1 MAEPKWMKRAYAS
14 WSLRFP
20 YIAFP
25 VPFFGVGAVFAAFLN
40 ALHNYHALSAS
51 SSPALFPFIDG
62 ALAGALVFGV
72 LFALASITFARR
84 ESNFFLQR
92 KEVTLG
98 LSVAFMLSGC
108 IFLIVETVFP
118 NAISPVVLSAIGTV
132 FGIGGLAAAFLWGAV
147 FAKLEPQSSLFAAAA
162 SFGLACLFNL
172 FVELVQNPLAN
183 YIGCA
188 ALVIVSAYLLPIAS
202 ASSGKGSSDTDSSSV
217 SGCIDTSD
225 KATEEKDTEL
235 LGAKGKA
242 ASAAKQLWMPLV
254 GAVLATFIFGL
265 TWDSTASGL
274 IISNEPLT
282 VTLRSLA
289 GPLVTVAIIMVAV
302 IRKPDS
308 SVPRIIQSALFPLAI
323 ALLLALP
330 TIKTENLYVSAFT
343 SLLDKAS
350 FSVIIISIWAAIT
363 SASRT
368 SQIPAHILLPFCLG
382 LLGGSAYAGLN
393 LIHVIGMHGQ
403 TLCLILFAIYLA
415 LISTSFAINTR
426 TEKAS
431 IVIEAT
437 SPTASIQKRSDA
449 LAAAH
454 GLSPRELEVLYLLG
468 RGYNHG
474 YIATRL
480 YISENTVRTHVRHIY
495 SKLGISSREDLIE
508 LIDQEDKET

>member
-1 MAEPKWMKRAYAS
+1 M
-14 WSLRFP
+14 
-20 YIAFP
+20 
-25 VPFFGVGAVFAAFLN
+25 
-40 ALHNYHALSAS
+40 HSAHRPRPPCSPS
-51 SSPALFPFIDG
+51 STERSQAPS
-62 ALAGALVFGV
+62 LAGALVFGV
-72 LFALASITFARR
+72 LFALAAIAFARR
-84 ESNFFLQR
+84 ESNFFLRR
-92 KEVTLG
+92 KEMTLG

-108 IFLIVETVFP
+108 VFLIVETVLP
-118 NAISPVVLSAIGTV
+118 NTVSPVVLSAIGTV
-132 FGIGGLAAAFLWGAV
+132 FGIGGLTAAFLWGAV

-188 ALVIVSAYLLPIAS
+188 ALIIISACLLPIAS
-202 ASSGKGSSDTDSSSV
+202 MSSGKGSSDADNSDAD
-217 SGCIDTSD
+217 GRIDD
-225 KATEEKDTEL
+225 DKAAEEKATEP

-254 GAVLATFIFGL
+254 GAVLATFVFGL

-289 GPLVTVAIIMVAV
+289 GPLITVAIIMVAV

-330 TIKTENLYVSAFT
+330 TIETENLYVSAFT

-415 LISTSFAINTR
+415 LIATSFAINTR

-431 IVIEAT
+431 IVIEAI

-449 LAAAH
+449 LAAAY

-508 LIDQEDKET
+508 LIDQGDEKA